1 MTPLPLLLLT
11 ALLAA
16 EAAPEGD
23 TVCGPR
29 CVQAILR
36 SYGYEAELIDLV
48 RELHTDGV
56 EQGTTLGQMR
66 DAVRSRGLHAE
77 VVHLPLG
84 ATLTWS
90 EPAILH
96 LKPLPKPASG
106 RRESAESPASQPAS
120 APPVLGHF
128 IIHLGDSHG
137 TSTIHDPLT
146 GTLHG
151 PREELQQQMSGD
163 LLLVSQ
169 HPISPATEFAVAATS
184 PWQLTVISLCSL
196 CAIGALTALWHSRQ
210 SLFRSRKPC
219 LESV

>member
-1 MTPLPLLLLT
+1 MPHTLPLLFLT

-16 EAAPEGD
+16 QPAPEGD

-36 SYGYEAELIDLV
+36 SYGHEADLIDLV

-66 DAVRSRGLHAE
+66 DTFRSRGLHAE
-77 VVHLPLG
+77 VVHLPEG
-84 ATLTWS
+84 ATLTWP

-96 LKPLPKPASG
+96 LKPLPASG
-106 RRESAESPASQPAS
+106 AAS
-120 APPVLGHF
+120 APRVPPPALGHF
-128 IIHLGDSHG
+128 IIHLGDTNG

-151 PREELQQQMSGD
+151 PRAELQQQMSGD

-169 HPISPATEFAVAATS
+169 HPIPPTTEFAVAATP
-184 PWQLTVISLCSL
+184 PWQPTVIALCTL
-196 CAIGALTALWHSRQ
+196 CAIGALTALWYSPK
-210 SLFRSRKPC
+210 SPFRSRKPC
-219 LESV
+219 LESG

>member
-1 MTPLPLLLLT
+1 MTTALPLLFLT

-16 EAAPEGD
+16 DPAPEGD

-36 SYGYEAELIDLV
+36 SYGYEADLIDLV

-66 DAVRSRGLHAE
+66 DALRSRGLHAE
-77 VVHLPLG
+77 VVHLPEG
-84 ATLTWS
+84 ATLTWP

-96 LKPLPKPASG
+96 LKPLPASV
-106 RRESAESPASQPAS
+106 RREPDGPAPRV
-120 APPVLGHF
+120 PLGHF
-128 IIHLGDSHG
+128 LIHLGDTND

-151 PREELQQQMSGD
+151 PTQELRQQMSGD
-163 LLLVSQ
+163 LLLVSP
-169 HPISPATEFAVAATS
+169 HPIPPTTEFAVAATS
-184 PWQLTVISLCSL
+184 HWRTPVLVLCSL
-196 CAIGALTALWHSRQ
+196 CAIGALVALWHSPQ
-210 SLFRSRKPC
+210 SPFRSRKPC